1 MQQTNNTQIP
11 DKIFQRMSN
20 EEQYHYACLSLNG
33 FKQGDTILMGV
44 EAYTM
49 VEKYV
54 EEMKLKYELLET
66 PIRITQFSNRNKHR
80 TNFTPPKKKRKSRS
94 KNRK

>member
-1 MQQTNNTQIP
+1 
-11 DKIFQRMSN
+11 MSN
-20 EEQYHYACLSLNG
+20 EEQYHYVCLGLNG

-54 EEMKLKYELLET
+54 EEMKLKYDLPQFMA
-66 PIRITQFSNRNKHR
+66 PINLSHTNRNKHR